1 MTSLKASFDK
11 LQANQQALSE
21 TDARDRIQVLKRL
34 LKAIY
39 KYQDEIEAALAKD
52 LGKPVVETR
61 LVEIL
66 PVASE
71 IRLIIRNL
79 RRWMATRRVQTPLTI
94 FGHASY
100 IVSQPKGVVLILSPW
115 NFPVNLTFMPMIS
128 AIAAGNAILLKP
140 SEFVPNINGVMRSIV
155 ESVFEP
161 DHVILVEGGHETA
174 SALLD
179 LPFNHIFF
187 TGSPAIGKIVMA
199 KAAQHLTSVTLEL
212 GGKSPVLVDRNADI
226 RHAASRIVTG
236 RFANCG
242 QICVAPDY
250 VLIHRDDE
258 QQFIEEVIR
267 AVQMQYGNNP
277 AQSVDYACVIN
288 QHHYDRL
295 NKYLSQAEASGAK
308 VYPIGNSDPTSLKL
322 APAVISGLPPD
333 SPLLHEEI
341 FGPILPVV
349 SYQYEKEAL
358 EFINTR
364 PAPLSLYLFGS
375 QSRTLW
381 DWIKK
386 TRAGGTCL
394 NTTVVHFYN
403 SALPFGGVNNSGIG
417 RSKGYAGYLAFSNER
432 GVVKEILPFTALDL
446 VRSPYTRFIHWISN
460 LFIRWL

>member
-21 TDARDRIQVLKRL
+21 TNARDRIQVLKRL

-39 KYQDEIEAALAKD
+39 NYQDEIEAALAKD
-52 LGKPVVETR
+52 LGKPIVETR

-66 PVASE
+66 PVTSE
-71 IRLIIRNL
+71 IRLIIGNL

-115 NFPVNLTFMPMIS
+115 NFPVNLSFMPMIS
-128 AIAAGNAILLKP
+128 AIAAGNAIMLKP
-140 SEFVPNINGVMRSIV
+140 SEFVPNITGVMRSIV

-161 DHVILVEGGHETA
+161 NHVILVEGGVETA

-199 KAAQHLTSVTLEL
+199 KAALHLASVTLEL

-226 RHAASRIVTG
+226 RHSASRTVTG

-250 VLIHRDDE
+250 VLIHQNDE

-277 AQSVDYACVIN
+277 TQSVDYACIIN

-295 NKYLSQAEASGAK
+295 NNYLIQAEASGAK
-308 VYPIGNSDPTSLKL
+308 VYPIGKSDPTSLKL
-322 APAVISGLPPD
+322 APAIISGLPPD

-349 SYQYEKEAL
+349 SYQHEKEAL

-364 PAPLSLYLFGS
+364 PAPLSLYLFGAKS
-375 QSRTLW
+375 GKLW
-381 DWIKK
+381 EWVKK
-386 TRAGGTCL
+386 TRAGGTCF
-394 NTTVVHFYN
+394 NTVAVHFYN
-403 SALPFGGVNNSGIG
+403 SSLPFGGVNNSGIG

-432 GVVKEILPFTALDL
+432 GVVKEILPYTALDL
-446 VRSPYTRFIHWISN
+446 VRSPYTRLIHWISN
-460 LFIRWL
+460 IFIRWL